1 MTESTQGLEQERDGV
16 RDGSTTTDALLTPP
30 HPYPLIIANDPL
42 PPIHS
47 HFVEEDLAG
56 SSLNKP
62 TWYIDLDW
70 QVLSMSGKLRRTVMK
85 HLQGYYVCLV
95 PENVSK
101 RHIIQSGLWISGL
114 VLFFWAS
121 S

>member
-16 RDGSTTTDALLTPP
+16 RDGSTTTDALLT
-30 HPYPLIIANDPL
+30 HCRPL